1 MPIDAVIQLSVMSSE
16 SCQWTWFGFVQAD
29 TRSADESI
37 FCLSEINASRRQN
50 VRRLAG
56 CGVCDVLLT
65 DAFVFSA
72 FGFAVFDFCSPPAGL
87 LFQNFGWGA
96 VALRRGGEWI
106 GDAYFCAGMDDAGG
120 GF

>member
-56 CGVCDVLLT
+56 CGVCDGLLS
-65 DAFVFSA
+65 DAFIFSA
-72 FGFAVFDFCSPPAGL
+72 SGFAEFDFGNSPARL
-87 LFQNFGWGA
+87 LF
-96 VALRRGGEWI
+96 
-106 GDAYFCAGMDDAGG
+106 
-120 GF
+120 